1 MNKQLA
7 FWLVGGLLLVNELT
21 LKPVVA
27 QFQQQSQQVGFYCG
41 QSYDPLSRSNL
52 PTTLVAVPGRSQP
65 LALIRWK
72 SEYFSGFSP
81 QKRCAVVTPK
91 FQAAYG
97 AGKLRYLST
106 GKHERTG
113 QGIICGLANRD
124 DVCEK
129 DADLLFTLK
138 PYVSSETALMQLV
151 GILTGSSNDP
161 IHQSSNEQV
170 VVDLQGILPLK
181 R

>member
-7 FWLVGGLLLVNELT
+7 FWLVGGLLLVNGLT

-27 QFQQQSQQVGFYCG
+27 QPQQQSQQVGFYCG

-52 PTTLVAVPGRSQP
+52 PTTLVVVPGRSEP

-81 QKRCAVVTPK
+81 LKRCNVVTPK
-91 FQAAYG
+91 FQAAYD

-113 QGIICGLANRD
+113 QGIICGLAGRD
-124 DVCEK
+124 DICEK

-138 PYVSSETALMQLV
+138 PYVSSETALNQLV
-151 GILTGSSNDP
+151 GVLTGTSNDP
-161 IHQSSNEQV
+161 IHQSSDDQL
-170 VVDLQGILPLK
+170 VVDLQGFLPVK

>member
-1 MNKQLA
+1 
-7 FWLVGGLLLVNELT
+7 
-21 LKPVVA
+21 
-27 QFQQQSQQVGFYCG
+27 
-41 QSYDPLSRSNL
+41 
-52 PTTLVAVPGRSQP
+52 
-65 LALIRWK
+65 
-72 SEYFSGFSP
+72 
-81 QKRCAVVTPK
+81 VVTPK